1 MEYKFVGSAGDI
13 LEQTIAERQQA
24 IAEIQQRN
32 QAIVDEQ
39 QAAMRAQQ
47 QAGEQAYQA
56 QLAAQQQA
64 QKQAQQQAQLKA
76 QQEAQVLAQKQQTL
90 AVQAK
95 NEAHQQSTM
104 DIASSLSIGLA
115 IYLIYYFLIKKSS
128 VHDIKNGVVKSMLN
142 IYFLIGYAV
151 AGISALSVCA
161 YYFVGPGAFWNGS
174 VGIVESIVG
183 LPIGLFTS
191 ALRIVLWPWGLVQM
205 VAGEYSISEYLFYI
219 WFSK

>member
-1 MEYKFVGSAGDI
+1 MELKPGTT
-13 LEQTIAERQQA
+13 LEDVLKQNASEQQQA
-24 IAEIQQRN
+24 IAQEQAKQQKII
-32 QAIVDEQ
+32 AQ
-39 QAAMRAQQ
+39 QEADLQVFRAQQ
-47 QAGEQAYQA
+47 QALLE
-56 QLAAQQQA
+56 AQQQA

-128 VHDIKNGVVKSMLN
+128 VHDIKNGVVKSILN

-191 ALRIVLWPWGLVQM
+191 ALRIVLWPLGLVQM

>member
-1 MEYKFVGSAGDI
+1 MELKPGTT
-13 LEQTIAERQQA
+13 LEDVLKQNASEQQQA
-24 IAEIQQRN
+24 IAQEQAKQQKIIAQQEADL
-32 QAIVDEQ
+32 QAF
-39 QAAMRAQQ
+39 RAQQ
-47 QAGEQAYQA
+47 QA
-56 QLAAQQQA
+56 QLEAQQQA

-128 VHDIKNGVVKSMLN
+128 VNNIKNGAIASILK

-151 AGISALSVCA
+151 AGISALSVFA

-183 LPIGLFTS
+183 LPVGLFTS
-191 ALRIVLWPWGLVQM
+191 ALRIVLWPLGVIHIVNGQ
-205 VAGEYSISEYLFYI
+205 YSISEYLFYI
-219 WFSK
+219 WFNA

>member
-1 MEYKFVGSAGDI
+1 MELKPGTT
-13 LEQTIAERQQA
+13 LEDVLKQNASEQQQA
-24 IAEIQQRN
+24 IAREQAKQQKIIAQQEADL
-32 QAIVDEQ
+32 QAF
-39 QAAMRAQQ
+39 RAQQ
-47 QAGEQAYQA
+47 QA
-56 QLAAQQQA
+56 QLEAQQQA

-104 DIASSLSIGLA
+104 DIASSLSISLA

-128 VHDIKNGVVKSMLN
+128 VNNIKNGAIASILK

-151 AGISALSVCA
+151 AGISALSVFA

-174 VGIVESIVG
+174 VGIMEGVVG
-183 LPIGLFTS
+183 LPIGLLTS
-191 ALRIVLWPWGLVQM
+191 ALRIVSWPLGVIHI
-205 VAGEYSISEYLFYI
+205 VAGQYSISEYLFYI

>member
-1 MEYKFVGSAGDI
+1 MELKPGTT
-13 LEQTIAERQQA
+13 LEDVLKQNASEQQQA
-24 IAEIQQRN
+24 IAREQAKQQKIIAQQEADL
-32 QAIVDEQ
+32 QAF
-39 QAAMRAQQ
+39 RAQQ
-47 QAGEQAYQA
+47 QA
-56 QLAAQQQA
+56 QLEAQQQA

-128 VHDIKNGVVKSMLN
+128 VNNIKNGAIASILK

-151 AGISALSVCA
+151 AGISALSVFA

-183 LPIGLFTS
+183 LPVGLFTS
-191 ALRIVLWPWGLVQM
+191 ALRIVLWPLGLVQM
-205 VAGEYSISEYLFYI
+205 VTGKYSISAYLFYT

>member
-1 MEYKFVGSAGDI
+1 MELKPGTT
-13 LEQTIAERQQA
+13 LEDVLKQNASEQQQA
-24 IAEIQQRN
+24 IAQEQAKQQKIIAQQEADL
-32 QAIVDEQ
+32 QAF
-39 QAAMRAQQ
+39 RAQQ
-47 QAGEQAYQA
+47 QALLE
-56 QLAAQQQA
+56 AQQQA

-76 QQEAQVLAQKQQTL
+76 QQEAQVLAQTQQTL

-128 VHDIKNGVVKSMLN
+128 VNNIKNGAIASILK

-151 AGISALSVCA
+151 AGISALSVFA

-191 ALRIVLWPWGLVQM
+191 ALRIVLWPLGLVQM

>member
-1 MEYKFVGSAGDI
+1 MAEFKNHLVGDI
-13 LEQTIAERQQA
+13 LRQNLAERQQA
-24 IAEIQQRN
+24 IAEMQQ
-32 QAIVDEQ
+32 QD
-39 QAAMRAQQ
+39 QAAIAQQ
-47 QAGEQAYQA
+47 QAEMLAQQQAEEQFYQA
-56 QLAAQQQA
+56 QLEAQQQA
-64 QKQAQQQAQLKA
+64 QKQAQQQAQLK
-76 QQEAQVLAQKQQTL
+76 AQVLAQKQQTL

-128 VHDIKNGVVKSMLN
+128 VHDIKNGVVKSILN

-205 VAGEYSISEYLFYI
+205 VTGEYSISEYLFYT

>member
-1 MEYKFVGSAGDI
+1 MAEFKNHLVGDI
-13 LEQTIAERQQA
+13 LRQNLAERQQA
-24 IAEIQQRN
+24 IAEMQQ
-32 QAIVDEQ
+32 QD
-39 QAAMRAQQ
+39 QAAIAQQ
-47 QAGEQAYQA
+47 QAEMLAQQQAEEQFYQA
-56 QLAAQQQA
+56 QLEAQQQA
-64 QKQAQQQAQLKA
+64 QKQAQQQAQLK
-76 QQEAQVLAQKQQTL
+76 AQVLAQKQQTL

-128 VHDIKNGVVKSMLN
+128 VHDIKNGVVKSILN

>member
-1 MEYKFVGSAGDI
+1 MELKPGTT
-13 LEQTIAERQQA
+13 LEDVLKQNASEQQQA
-24 IAEIQQRN
+24 IAREQAKQQKIIAQQEADL
-32 QAIVDEQ
+32 QAF
-39 QAAMRAQQ
+39 RAQQ
-47 QAGEQAYQA
+47 QA
-56 QLAAQQQA
+56 QLEAQQQA

-128 VHDIKNGVVKSMLN
+128 VNNIKNGAIASILK

-151 AGISALSVCA
+151 AGISALSVFA

-174 VGIVESIVG
+174 VGIMEGVVG
-183 LPIGLFTS
+183 LPIGLLTS
-191 ALRIVLWPWGLVQM
+191 ALRIVSWPLGVIHI
-205 VAGEYSISEYLFYI
+205 VAGQYSISEYLFYI

>member
-1 MEYKFVGSAGDI
+1 MELKPGTT
-13 LEQTIAERQQA
+13 LEDVLKQNASEQQQA
-24 IAEIQQRN
+24 IAQEQAKQQKIIAQQEADL
-32 QAIVDEQ
+32 QAF
-39 QAAMRAQQ
+39 RAQQ
-47 QAGEQAYQA
+47 QA
-56 QLAAQQQA
+56 QLEAQQQA

-128 VHDIKNGVVKSMLN
+128 VNNIKNGAIASILK

-151 AGISALSVCA
+151 AGISALSVFA

-191 ALRIVLWPWGLVQM
+191 ALRIVLWPLGLVQM
-205 VAGEYSISEYLFYI
+205 VTGKYSISEYLFYT

>member
-1 MEYKFVGSAGDI
+1 MELKPGTT
-13 LEQTIAERQQA
+13 LEDVLKQNASEQQQA
-24 IAEIQQRN
+24 IAQEQAKQQKIIAQQEADL
-32 QAIVDEQ
+32 QAF
-39 QAAMRAQQ
+39 RAQQ
-47 QAGEQAYQA
+47 QA
-56 QLAAQQQA
+56 QLEAQQQA

-205 VAGEYSISEYLFYI
+205 VAGEYSISEYLFYT

>member
-1 MEYKFVGSAGDI
+1 MELKPGTT
-13 LEQTIAERQQA
+13 LEDVLKQNASEQQQA
-24 IAEIQQRN
+24 IAQEQAKQQKIIAQQEADL
-32 QAIVDEQ
+32 QAF
-39 QAAMRAQQ
+39 RAQQ
-47 QAGEQAYQA
+47 QA
-56 QLAAQQQA
+56 QLEAQQQA

-128 VHDIKNGVVKSMLN
+128 VNNIKNGAIASILK

-151 AGISALSVCA
+151 AGISALSVFA

-183 LPIGLFTS
+183 LLIGLFTS
-191 ALRIVLWPWGLVQM
+191 ALRIVLWPLGLVQM
-205 VAGEYSISEYLFYI
+205 VTGKYSISEYLFYT

>member
-1 MEYKFVGSAGDI
+1 MAVFKPVLAGDV
-13 LEQTIAERQQA
+13 LRQSL
-24 IAEIQQRN
+24 AEIQQERAQS
-32 QAIVDEQ
+32 QAQ
-39 QAAMRAQQ
+39 QQEIIAQQEAALAEFQAQQ
-47 QAGEQAYQA
+47 QAQIDA
-56 QLAAQQQA
+56 QLAVQQQA
-64 QKQAQQQAQLKA
+64 QKQAQQQAQLK
-76 QQEAQVLAQKQQTL
+76 AQVLAQKQQTL

-128 VHDIKNGVVKSMLN
+128 VNNIKNGAIASILK

-151 AGISALSVCA
+151 AGISALSVFA

-183 LPIGLFTS
+183 LPVGLFTS
-191 ALRIVLWPWGLVQM
+191 ALRIVLWPLGVIHIVNGQ
-205 VAGEYSISEYLFYI
+205 YSISEYLFYI
-219 WFSK
+219 WFNA

>member
-1 MEYKFVGSAGDI
+1 MEYKIGVGSGDI
-13 LEQTIAERQQA
+13 LEQSISEQQQA
-24 IAEIQQRN
+24 IAQAQAQQ
-32 QAIVDEQ
+32 QKIIAQ
-39 QAAMRAQQ
+39 QEADLQVFRAQQ
-47 QAGEQAYQA
+47 QALLE
-56 QLAAQQQA
+56 AQQQA

-104 DIASSLSIGLA
+104 DFVASSLSIGLA
-115 IYLIYYFLIKKSS
+115 IFLIYYFLIKKSS
-128 VHDIKNGVVKSMLN
+128 VHDIKNGVVKSILN

-191 ALRIVLWPWGLVQM
+191 ALRIVLWPLGLVQM
-205 VAGEYSISEYLFYI
+205 VTGKYSISEYLFYT

>member
-1 MEYKFVGSAGDI
+1 MELKPGTT
-13 LEQTIAERQQA
+13 LEDVLKQNASEQQQA
-24 IAEIQQRN
+24 IAQEQAKQQKIIAQQEADL
-32 QAIVDEQ
+32 QAF
-39 QAAMRAQQ
+39 RAQQ
-47 QAGEQAYQA
+47 QA
-56 QLAAQQQA
+56 QLEAQQQA

-95 NEAHQQSTM
+95 NETHQQSTM

-128 VHDIKNGVVKSMLN
+128 VNNIKNGAIASILK

-151 AGISALSVCA
+151 AGISALSVFA

-183 LPIGLFTS
+183 LPVGLFTS
-191 ALRIVLWPWGLVQM
+191 ALRIVLWPLGLVQM
-205 VAGEYSISEYLFYI
+205 VTGKYSISAYLFYT

>member
-1 MEYKFVGSAGDI
+1 MAVFNNYLAGDI
-13 LEQTIAERQQA
+13 LRQNLAERQQA
-24 IAEIQQRN
+24 IAEMQQ
-32 QAIVDEQ
+32 QD
-39 QAAMRAQQ
+39 QAAIAQQ
-47 QAGEQAYQA
+47 QAEMLAQQQAEEQFYQA
-56 QLAAQQQA
+56 QLEAQQQA
-64 QKQAQQQAQLKA
+64 QKQAQQQAQLK
-76 QQEAQVLAQKQQTL
+76 AQVLAQKQQTL

-128 VHDIKNGVVKSMLN
+128 VNNIKNGAIASILK

-151 AGISALSVCA
+151 AGISALSVFA

-205 VAGEYSISEYLFYI
+205 VAGEYSISEYLFYT

>member
-1 MEYKFVGSAGDI
+1 MELKPGTT
-13 LEQTIAERQQA
+13 LEDVLKQNASEQQQA
-24 IAEIQQRN
+24 IAQEQAKQQKIIAQQEADL
-32 QAIVDEQ
+32 QAF
-39 QAAMRAQQ
+39 RAQQ
-47 QAGEQAYQA
+47 QALLEAH
-56 QLAAQQQA
+56 QQA

-128 VHDIKNGVVKSMLN
+128 VHDIKNGVVKSILN

-151 AGISALSVCA
+151 AGISALSVFA

-174 VGIVESIVG
+174 VGIMESVVG
-183 LPIGLFTS
+183 LPIGLLTS
-191 ALRIVLWPWGLVQM
+191 ALRIVLWPLGVIHIVNGQ
-205 VAGEYSISEYLFYI
+205 YSISEYLFYI
-219 WFSK
+219 WFNA

>member
-1 MEYKFVGSAGDI
+1 MAVFKPVLAGDV
-13 LEQTIAERQQA
+13 LRQNLAERQQA
-24 IAEIQQRN
+24 IAEMQQRD
-32 QAIVDEQ
+32 QEAIAQ
-39 QAAMRAQQ
+39 QHAEMLAQQ
-47 QAGEQAYQA
+47 QVEEQAYQA

-64 QKQAQQQAQLKA
+64 QKQAQQQAQLK
-76 QQEAQVLAQKQQTL
+76 AQVLAQKQQTL

-128 VHDIKNGVVKSMLN
+128 VNNIKNGAIASILK

-151 AGISALSVCA
+151 AGISALSVFA

-183 LPIGLFTS
+183 LPVGLFTS
-191 ALRIVLWPWGLVQM
+191 ALRIVLWPLGVIHIVNGQ
-205 VAGEYSISEYLFYI
+205 YSISEYLFYI
-219 WFSK
+219 WFNA

>member
-1 MEYKFVGSAGDI
+1 MELKPGTT
-13 LEQTIAERQQA
+13 LEDVLKQNASEQQQA
-24 IAEIQQRN
+24 IAREQAKQQKIIAQQEADL
-32 QAIVDEQ
+32 QAF
-39 QAAMRAQQ
+39 RAQQ
-47 QAGEQAYQA
+47 QA
-56 QLAAQQQA
+56 QLEAQQQA

-128 VHDIKNGVVKSMLN
+128 VNNIKNGAIASILK

-151 AGISALSVCA
+151 AGISALSVFA

-174 VGIVESIVG
+174 VGIMEGVVG
-183 LPIGLFTS
+183 LPIGLLTS
-191 ALRIVLWPWGLVQM
+191 ALRIVSWPLGVIHI
-205 VAGEYSISEYLFYI
+205 VAGQYSISEYLFYI
-219 WFSK
+219 WFNA

>member
-1 MEYKFVGSAGDI
+1 MEYKIGVGSGDI
-13 LEQTIAERQQA
+13 LEQSISEQQQA
-24 IAEIQQRN
+24 IAQAQAQQ
-32 QAIVDEQ
+32 QKIIAQ
-39 QAAMRAQQ
+39 QEADLQVFRAQQ
-47 QAGEQAYQA
+47 QA
-56 QLAAQQQA
+56 QLEAQQQA

-104 DIASSLSIGLA
+104 DFVASSLSIGLA
-115 IYLIYYFLIKKSS
+115 IFLIYYFLIKKSS
-128 VHDIKNGVVKSMLN
+128 VHDIKNGVVKSILN

-161 YYFVGPGAFWNGS
+161 YYFFGPGAFWNGS

-205 VAGEYSISEYLFYI
+205 VTGEYSISEYLFYT

>member
-1 MEYKFVGSAGDI
+1 MELKPGTT
-13 LEQTIAERQQA
+13 LEDVLKQNASEQQQA
-24 IAEIQQRN
+24 IAREQAKQQKIIAQQEADL
-32 QAIVDEQ
+32 QAF
-39 QAAMRAQQ
+39 RAQQ
-47 QAGEQAYQA
+47 QA
-56 QLAAQQQA
+56 QLEAQQQA
-64 QKQAQQQAQLKA
+64 QKQAQQQAQLKV

-128 VHDIKNGVVKSMLN
+128 VNNIKNGAIASILK

-151 AGISALSVCA
+151 AGISALSVFA

-174 VGIVESIVG
+174 VGIMEGVVG
-183 LPIGLFTS
+183 LPIGLLTS
-191 ALRIVLWPWGLVQM
+191 ALRIVSWPLGVIHI
-205 VAGEYSISEYLFYI
+205 VAGQYSISEYLFYI

>member
-1 MEYKFVGSAGDI
+1 MAEFKNHLVGDI
-13 LEQTIAERQQA
+13 LRQNLAERQQA
-24 IAEIQQRN
+24 IAEMQQ
-32 QAIVDEQ
+32 QD
-39 QAAMRAQQ
+39 QAAIAQQ
-47 QAGEQAYQA
+47 QAEMLAQQQAEEQFYQA
-56 QLAAQQQA
+56 QLEAQQQA
-64 QKQAQQQAQLKA
+64 QKQAQQQAQLK
-76 QQEAQVLAQKQQTL
+76 AQVLAQKQQTL

-128 VHDIKNGVVKSMLN
+128 VHDIKNGVVKSILN

-205 VAGEYSISEYLFYI
+205 VAGEYSISEYLFYT

>member
-1 MEYKFVGSAGDI
+1 MAVFKPVLAGDV
-13 LEQTIAERQQA
+13 LRQSL
-24 IAEIQQRN
+24 AEIQQERAQS
-32 QAIVDEQ
+32 QAQ
-39 QAAMRAQQ
+39 QQEIIAQQEAALAEFQAQQ
-47 QAGEQAYQA
+47 QAQIDA
-56 QLAAQQQA
+56 QLAVQQQA

-128 VHDIKNGVVKSMLN
+128 VHDIKNGVVKSILN

-205 VAGEYSISEYLFYI
+205 VTGEYSISEYLFYT

>member
-1 MEYKFVGSAGDI
+1 MAEFKNHLVGNI
-13 LEQTIAERQQA
+13 LRQNLAERQQA
-24 IAEIQQRN
+24 IAEMQQ
-32 QAIVDEQ
+32 QD
-39 QAAMRAQQ
+39 QAAIAQQ
-47 QAGEQAYQA
+47 QAEMLAQQQAEEQFYQA
-56 QLAAQQQA
+56 QLEAQQQA
-64 QKQAQQQAQLKA
+64 QKQAQQQAQLK
-76 QQEAQVLAQKQQTL
+76 AQVLAQKQQTL

-128 VHDIKNGVVKSMLN
+128 VHDIKNGVVKSILN

-191 ALRIVLWPWGLVQM
+191 ALRIVLWPLGLVQM

>member
-1 MEYKFVGSAGDI
+1 MELKPGTT
-13 LEQTIAERQQA
+13 LEDVLKQNASEQQQA
-24 IAEIQQRN
+24 IAQEQAKQQKIIAQQEADL
-32 QAIVDEQ
+32 QAF
-39 QAAMRAQQ
+39 RAQQ
-47 QAGEQAYQA
+47 QA
-56 QLAAQQQA
+56 QLEAQQQA

-128 VHDIKNGVVKSMLN
+128 VNNIKNGAIASILK

-151 AGISALSVCA
+151 AGISALSVFA

-174 VGIVESIVG
+174 VGIMEGVVG
-183 LPIGLFTS
+183 LPIGLLTS
-191 ALRIVLWPWGLVQM
+191 ALRIVSWPLGVIHI
-205 VAGEYSISEYLFYI
+205 VAGQYSISEYLFYI

>member
-1 MEYKFVGSAGDI
+1 MAVFNNSLAGDI
-13 LEQTIAERQQA
+13 LLQNLAEHQQA
-24 IAEIQQRN
+24 IAEMQQRDRD
-32 QAIVDEQ
+32 AI
-39 QAAMRAQQ
+39 AQQ
-47 QAGEQAYQA
+47 QAEMLAQQQVEEQFYQE
-56 QLAAQQQA
+56 LEAQQQA
-64 QKQAQQQAQLKA
+64 QKQAQQQAQLK
-76 QQEAQVLAQKQQTL
+76 AQVLAQKQQTL

-128 VHDIKNGVVKSMLN
+128 VNNIKNGAIASILK

-151 AGISALSVCA
+151 AGISALSVFA

-183 LPIGLFTS
+183 LPVGLFTS
-191 ALRIVLWPWGLVQM
+191 ALRIVLWPLGVIHIVNGQ
-205 VAGEYSISEYLFYI
+205 YSISEYLFYI
-219 WFSK
+219 WFNA

>member
-1 MEYKFVGSAGDI
+1 MGYNFVGSAGDV
-13 LEQTIAERQQA
+13 LSQTIAERQQA

-32 QAIVDEQ
+32 QTLVAEQ
-39 QAAMRAQQ
+39 QAEMLAQQ
-47 QAGEQAYQA
+47 QADEQFYQA
-56 QLAAQQQA
+56 QLEAQQQA
-64 QKQAQQQAQLKA
+64 QKQAQQQAQLK
-76 QQEAQVLAQKQQTL
+76 AQVLAQKQQTL

-191 ALRIVLWPWGLVQM
+191 ALRIVLWPLGLVQM

>member
-1 MEYKFVGSAGDI
+1 MAGFKPI
-13 LEQTIAERQQA
+13 LEGDVLRQNLAERQQA
-24 IAEIQQRN
+24 IAEMQQQDRA
-32 QAIVDEQ
+32 AI
-39 QAAMRAQQ
+39 AQQ
-47 QAGEQAYQA
+47 QAEMLAQQQADEQFYQA
-56 QLAAQQQA
+56 QLEAQQQA
-64 QKQAQQQAQLKA
+64 QKQAQQQAQLK
-76 QQEAQVLAQKQQTL
+76 AQVLAQKQQTL

-205 VAGEYSISEYLFYI
+205 VTGEYSISEYLFYT

>member
-1 MEYKFVGSAGDI
+1 MAVFKPVLAGDV
-13 LEQTIAERQQA
+13 LRQSL
-24 IAEIQQRN
+24 AEIQQERAQS
-32 QAIVDEQ
+32 QAQ
-39 QAAMRAQQ
+39 QQEIIAQQEAALAEFQAQQ
-47 QAGEQAYQA
+47 QAQIDA
-56 QLAAQQQA
+56 QLAVQQQA
-64 QKQAQQQAQLKA
+64 QKQAQQQAQLK
-76 QQEAQVLAQKQQTL
+76 AQVLAQKQQTL

-128 VHDIKNGVVKSMLN
+128 VHDIKNGVVKSILN

-205 VAGEYSISEYLFYI
+205 VTGEYSISEYLFYT

>member
-1 MEYKFVGSAGDI
+1 MAGFKPI
-13 LEQTIAERQQA
+13 LEGDVLRQTLADRQQELA
-24 IAEIQQRN
+24 QAQAQQQKIIAQQEADL
-32 QAIVDEQ
+32 QAF
-39 QAAMRAQQ
+39 RAQQ
-47 QAGEQAYQA
+47 QALLE
-56 QLAAQQQA
+56 AQQQA

-128 VHDIKNGVVKSMLN
+128 VNNIKNGAIASILK

-151 AGISALSVCA
+151 AGISALSVFA

-174 VGIVESIVG
+174 VGIMESVVG
-183 LPIGLFTS
+183 LPIGLLTS
-191 ALRIVLWPWGLVQM
+191 ALRIVLWPLGVIHI
-205 VAGEYSISEYLFYI
+205 VAGQYSISEYLFYI

>member
-1 MEYKFVGSAGDI
+1 MELKPGTT
-13 LEQTIAERQQA
+13 LEDVLKQNASEQQQA
-24 IAEIQQRN
+24 IAREQAKQQKIIAQQEADL
-32 QAIVDEQ
+32 QAF
-39 QAAMRAQQ
+39 RAQQ
-47 QAGEQAYQA
+47 QA
-56 QLAAQQQA
+56 QLEAQQQA

-128 VHDIKNGVVKSMLN
+128 VHDIKNGVVKSILN

-191 ALRIVLWPWGLVQM
+191 ALRIVLWPLGLVQM
-205 VAGEYSISEYLFYI
+205 VTGKYSISEYLFYT

>member
-1 MEYKFVGSAGDI
+1 MAEFKNHLVGDI
-13 LEQTIAERQQA
+13 LRQNLAERQQA
-24 IAEIQQRN
+24 IAEMQQR
-32 QAIVDEQ
+32 D
-39 QAAMRAQQ
+39 QAAIAQQ
-47 QAGEQAYQA
+47 QAEMLAQQQAEEQFYQA
-56 QLAAQQQA
+56 QLEAQQQA
-64 QKQAQQQAQLKA
+64 QKQAQQQAQLK
-76 QQEAQVLAQKQQTL
+76 AQVLAQKQQTL

-128 VHDIKNGVVKSMLN
+128 VHDIKNGVVKSILN

-191 ALRIVLWPWGLVQM
+191 ALRIVLWPLGLVQM
-205 VAGEYSISEYLFYI
+205 VAGEYSISEYLFYT

>member
-1 MEYKFVGSAGDI
+1 MAVFKPVLAGDV
-13 LEQTIAERQQA
+13 LRQSL
-24 IAEIQQRN
+24 AEIQQERAQS
-32 QAIVDEQ
+32 QAQ
-39 QAAMRAQQ
+39 QQEIIAQQEAALAEFQAQQ
-47 QAGEQAYQA
+47 QAQIDA
-56 QLAAQQQA
+56 QLAVQQQA
-64 QKQAQQQAQLKA
+64 QKQAQQQAQLK
-76 QQEAQVLAQKQQTL
+76 AQVLAQKQQTL

-128 VHDIKNGVVKSMLN
+128 VNNIKNGAIASILK

-205 VAGEYSISEYLFYI
+205 VAGEYSISEYLFYT

>member
-1 MEYKFVGSAGDI
+1 MEYKIGVGSGDI
-13 LEQTIAERQQA
+13 LEQSISEQQQA
-24 IAEIQQRN
+24 IAQAQAQQ
-32 QAIVDEQ
+32 QKIIAQ
-39 QAAMRAQQ
+39 QEADLQVFRAQQ
-47 QAGEQAYQA
+47 QALLE
-56 QLAAQQQA
+56 AQQQA
-64 QKQAQQQAQLKA
+64 QKQAQQQAQLK
-76 QQEAQVLAQKQQTL
+76 AQVLAQKQQTL

-205 VAGEYSISEYLFYI
+205 VAGEYSISEYLFYT

>member
-1 MEYKFVGSAGDI
+1 MELKPGTT
-13 LEQTIAERQQA
+13 LEDVLKQNASEQQQA
-24 IAEIQQRN
+24 IAQEQAKQQKIIAQQEADL
-32 QAIVDEQ
+32 QAF
-39 QAAMRAQQ
+39 RAQQ
-47 QAGEQAYQA
+47 QA
-56 QLAAQQQA
+56 QLEAQQQA

-76 QQEAQVLAQKQQTL
+76 QQEAQVPAQKQQTL
-90 AVQAK
+90 AVHAK

-205 VAGEYSISEYLFYI
+205 VAGEYSISEYLFYT